1 MIFRLLP
8 QQNTRLWSEISEK
21 KIIMTEARG
30 GMKKEFDEQL
40 KEFYSTIEDFESSGK
55 RIVDCFNAC
64 NNTYI

>member
-55 RIVDCFNAC
+55 RIVD
-64 NNTYI
+64 

>member
-1 MIFRLLP
+1 MIFRLLT

-40 KEFYSTIEDFESSGK
+40 KEFYTTIEDFESSGK
-55 RIVDCFNAC
+55 RIVD
-64 NNTYI
+64 